1 MRTADG
7 LERLSTMKSAQGVGA
22 DRMRNADP
30 SPIEKAR
37 KQYVDIILKVG
48 FKTAYELWQRQ
59 KEVLID
65 ADCDA
70 EIWED

>member
-1 MRTADG
+1 MPEID
-7 LERLSTMKSAQGVGA
+7 L
-22 DRMRNADP
+22 

-37 KQYVDIILKVG
+37 KQYVDMILKVE

-65 ADCDA
+65 ADGDC
-70 EIWED
+70 EVWEG